1 LLGGPRDDD
10 AFGTGDGAWACAG
23 GVEKRGGL
31 LPSDSLRADDRAEV
45 PGPGSD
51 DCCSVRPASGV
62 WVGGVSSSWA
72 GVGIWRRAGVPA
84 WREEGTGEPN
94 RAVDSARGIDC
105 DSAGEL
111 RPECCDE
118 GTARGVDASGL
129 FAMTLSS
136 RLVSSVEQTRASV
149 IYA

>member
-1 LLGGPRDDD
+1 
-10 AFGTGDGAWACAG
+10 
-23 GVEKRGGL
+23 V
-31 LPSDSLRADDRAEV
+31 PSDSLRADDKAEV

-62 WVGGVSSSWA
+62 WAGGVSSSWA

-84 WREEGTGEPN
+84 WRDEGTGEPN
-94 RAVDSARGIDC
+94 RAVDSARGTDC
-105 DSAGEL
+105 ESAGEL

-118 GTARGVDASGL
+118 GTARGVDAWGL

-136 RLVSSVEQTRASV
+136 GMVSSVEQRRADKGV
-149 IYA
+149 GCAMYA